1 MPSSQRSSFVNL
13 AGALIDAKIVNG
25 VYAGQRL
32 NNTPLNRFSAT
43 VGFRMLED
51 QLTVGAQYLSVGEIT
66 RTSRSNP
73 NATPVVNDG
82 FELVNLFANW
92 RINDNAKL
100 DFGIDNVFNAAY
112 TDPQSSWSTTAA
124 TQQGKGRTF
133 KVALTG
139 RIGG

>member
-1 MPSSQRSSFVNL
+1 M
-13 AGALIDAKIVNG
+13 
-25 VYAGQRL
+25 YAGQRL